1 MTKSEQ
7 SQMIKVKIFASLKE
21 IVGSNEIL
29 LKIKEGDTIADLK
42 KSIIRRYPS
51 LSSLKITLIYA
62 VNHKIA
68 NDSTVLSY
76 QDEIAIFP
84 PVSGGS

>member
-7 SQMIKVKIFASLKE
+7 LQMVKIRLFASLRE
-21 IVGSNEIL
+21 MVGSNEIL
-29 LKIKEGDTIADLK
+29 LKIKEGDTVADLK
-42 KSIIRRYPS
+42 ESIFRRYPS

-68 NDSTVLSY
+68 NDSTILSY
-76 QDEIAIFP
+76 QDEIAVFP

>member
-7 SQMIKVKIFASLKE
+7 LQMVKIRLFASLRE
-21 IVGSNEIL
+21 IVGSSEIL
-29 LKIKEGDTIADLK
+29 LKIKEGDTVADLK
-42 KSIIRRYPS
+42 ESIFKRYPS

-68 NDSTVLSY
+68 NDSTILSY
-76 QDEIAIFP
+76 QDEIAVFP

>member
-1 MTKSEQ
+1 MTKNEQ
-7 SQMIKVKIFASLKE
+7 LQIVKIRLFASLKE

-29 LKIKEGDTIADLK
+29 LKINDGDTIADIK
-42 KSIIRRYPS
+42 ESMFSKYPV
-51 LSSLKITLIYA
+51 LSSLKFPLIYA

-68 NDSTVLSY
+68 NDSTILSY
-76 QDEIAIFP
+76 QDEIAMFP